1 MRSRESGQRAI
12 LQVRWGPMAF
22 RKAVL
27 EPGQVLRVGR
37 DEATD
42 FALPHDSLLGG
53 MHFEL
58 AWNGSKC
65 RIRDMKTMTGT
76 LVDGKRIKES
86 IVPHGG
92 WIRAGGTDFVAYVER
107 HMPPSDPS
115 GGAEALQSGNGKH
128 QALSVLSTQEGLY
141 AVLDTARSERILTL
155 LRESV
160 EEHRSLYEGPQ
171 GAALADVAP
180 YLVQLPK
187 GSKLLESLVQ
197 EGWGKYWGV
206 YITSASSLT
215 ETRRHL
221 RKFLMVDLE
230 GYDGRFYFRF
240 YDPRVLQTFLA
251 TIAPIHQRDFFG
263 PIARFIHEGPDN
275 TCESVPASR

>member
-1 MRSRESGQRAI
+1 
-12 LQVRWGPMAF
+12 MAF
-22 RKAVL
+22 RKAIL

-42 FALPHDSLLGG
+42 FALPHDALLKGT
-53 MHFEL
+53 HFEL

-65 RIRDMKTMTGT
+65 RIRDLKTTTGT
-76 LVDGKRIKES
+76 LVDGKSIKEG
-86 IVPHGG
+86 IVPLGG
-92 WIRAGGTDFVAYVER
+92 WIRAGGTDFVAYIER
-107 HMPPSDPS
+107 HTPPDDSAAGEED
-115 GGAEALQSGNGKH
+115 LQSTKGKRN
-128 QALSVLSTQEGLY
+128 ALSVLRTQEGLY

-160 EEHRSLYEGPQ
+160 EEHRSLYEGPH

-187 GSKLLESLVQ
+187 GSTLLESLVQ
-197 EGWGKYWGV
+197 EGWGKHWGV
-206 YITSASSLT
+206 YITSMSSLL

-230 GYDGRFYFRF
+230 GNDGRFYFRF
-240 YDPRVLQTFLA
+240 YDPRVLQIFLA
-251 TIAPIHQRDFFG
+251 TIAPAQRKEFFG
-263 PIARFIHEGPDN
+263 PITNFIHERPDS
-275 TCESVPASR
+275 TCASVPASQ